1 MIKGIKICGVSDLET
16 LQFILNHKSPP
27 EFVGFITNYKKSHR
41 YIDLEN
47 LKNLINV
54 DKKNIKFVNVLV
66 SPTEDELFKMKN
78 LNFDYLQL
86 YNVDPD
92 KTAKI
97 KKNLN
102 IKIISSITIEKKI
115 DVEEYR
121 KYTDISEIILFDSK
135 GYHKSK
141 SFDHNLLK
149 PVPDTFKKMIAGN
162 IQIEDIPNFKNTNY
176 IVDMSGALENSEGKK
191 DLKKIDKLLN
201 LVANI

>member
-1 MIKGIKICGVSDLET
+1 MIKGIKICGVSDKET

-27 EFVGFITNYKKSHR
+27 KFVGFITNYKKSHR
-41 YIDLEN
+41 YIDLNN

-66 SPTEDELFKMKN
+66 NPTDEELFEMKN
-78 LNFDYLQL
+78 LDFDYLQL
-86 YNVDPD
+86 YNVDPQE
-92 KTAKI
+92 TAKI
-97 KKNLN
+97 KKNQN
-102 IKIISSITIEKKI
+102 IKIISSITVENEI
-115 DVEEYR
+115 DVDEYR
-121 KYTDISEIILFDSK
+121 KYIDISEMILFDSK

-149 PVPDTFKKMIAGN
+149 KVPDTFNKMIAGN
-162 IQIEDIPNFKNTNY
+162 IQIKDIPNFKNTNY